1 MKTAPSRRSSLFL
14 LELMIAI
21 LFFCLCSAVCVRLF
35 VQSHIISEDTQNL
48 SMAMNQTSSFA
59 EIYRTE
65 DDYLS
70 VLKEQFSH
78 GIIDNKTNTFT
89 VFYNTDWAMC
99 EPADGIY
106 AVSLTTNTDSDQM
119 SHAELMAVHISGSAS
134 DDSAADVLYQFETM
148 KYVGGVDDES

>member
-35 VQSHIISEDTQNL
+35 VQSHIISENTQNL

-65 DDYLS
+65 DDYFS
-70 VLKEQFSH
+70 VLKKQFSY
-78 GIIDNKTNTFT
+78 GIVDIESNTFT
-89 VFYNTDWAMC
+89 VLYNADWEMC
-99 EPADGIY
+99 GQVDGIY
-106 AVSLTTNTDSDQM
+106 AVSLTTNTDSEQM
-119 SHAELMAVHISGSAS
+119 SRAELMAVRISGSAS

>member
-35 VQSHIISEDTQNL
+35 VQSHIISENTQNL

-65 DDYLS
+65 DDYFS
-70 VLKEQFSH
+70 VLKQIHLQSYTMQIGRCVGRQMES
-78 GIIDNKTNTFT
+78 TR
-89 VFYNTDWAMC
+89 
-99 EPADGIY
+99 
-106 AVSLTTNTDSDQM
+106 SL
-119 SHAELMAVHISGSAS
+119 
-134 DDSAADVLYQFETM
+134 
-148 KYVGGVDDES
+148 